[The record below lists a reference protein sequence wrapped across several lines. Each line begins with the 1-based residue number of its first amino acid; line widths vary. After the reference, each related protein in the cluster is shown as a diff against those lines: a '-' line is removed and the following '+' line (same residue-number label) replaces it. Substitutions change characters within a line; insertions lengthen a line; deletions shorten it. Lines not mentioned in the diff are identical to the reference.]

1 MRKHLWSTIAI
12 VIMAFL
18 ALGSTNPPP
27 PKPIGPKTAKEA
39 RKEQLE
45 KHFKFDGS
53 HKGLTNLIKASMN
66 DPGSYEHVDTRYV
79 DNIDYLIVITT
90 FRGRNAFNALV
101 KQTITAKVDL
111 EGRVIEVVSKTP

>member
-1 MRKHLWSTIAI
+1 MN
-12 VIMAFL
+12 M
-18 ALGSTNPPP
+18 
-27 PKPIGPKTAKEA
+27 
-39 RKEQLE
+39 
-45 KHFKFDGS
+45 
-53 HKGLTNLIKASMN
+53 LT
-66 DPGSYEHVDTRYV
+66 TRYV